1 MKMRSKGIFRLMRAS
16 ASALVLAGFLILPA
30 NTNAG
35 PITTISFD
43 DLQTGEDV
51 LNYYNGGLG
60 SLGSGPG
67 PSLGVI
73 FSPGWIVS
81 PPDVYDG
88 EPGGKS
94 AYISGA
100 ATMDVPAGWSGPV
113 SFYYFGGPL
122 VVDFYSDQGGTGSL
136 VQTLSLPGSDFFDP
150 AGNAVPFFES
160 AVFKSSGDRI
170 DALTN
175 GALVIP
181 EPSTFQLFLLGIL
194 GIGAVQLT
202 ALRWN
207 RR

>member
-1 MKMRSKGIFRLMRAS
+1 MKMQSKGVFRLRRAF
-16 ASALVLAGFLILPA
+16 ASVLVLAGFLILAA
-30 NTNAG
+30 NANAG

-43 DLQTGEDV
+43 DLQTAEDV
-51 LNYYNGGLG
+51 LNYYNGGFG

-81 PPDVYDG
+81 PPNVYFG
-88 EPGGKS
+88 EPGKS

-100 ATMDVPAGWSGPV
+100 ATMDLPAGWSGPV
-113 SFYYFGGPL
+113 SFYYLGGPL
-122 VVDFYSDQGGTGSL
+122 VVDFYSGQGGTGSL
-136 VQTLSLPGSDFFDP
+136 VQALSLPGSDSFDP
-150 AGNAVPFFES
+150 EGTTAPFFES
-160 AVFKSSGDRI
+160 AIFRSSGDRI

-175 GALVIP
+175 GASVIP

-194 GIGAVQLT
+194 GIGALQLT

>member
-1 MKMRSKGIFRLMRAS
+1 MRSKEVFRLMRAS
-16 ASALVLAGFLILPA
+16 ASALVLAGFLILAA
-30 NTNAG
+30 NANAD

-51 LNYYNGGLG
+51 LNYYNGGFG

-81 PPDVYDG
+81 PPDVYG

-94 AYISGA
+94 AYIYGA

-113 SFYYFGGPL
+113 SFYYLGGPL
-122 VVDFYSDQGGTGSL
+122 VVDFYSDLGGTGIL
-136 VQTLSLPGSDFFDP
+136 LQTLSLPGSDFFYA
-150 AGNAVPFFES
+150 AGDSVPFFES

-170 DALTN
+170 DALTS
-175 GALVIP
+175 GAFVIP
-181 EPSTFQLFLLGIL
+181 EPGTFQLFLLGIL
-194 GIGAVQLT
+194 GIGALQLT
-202 ALRWN
+202 APRWN